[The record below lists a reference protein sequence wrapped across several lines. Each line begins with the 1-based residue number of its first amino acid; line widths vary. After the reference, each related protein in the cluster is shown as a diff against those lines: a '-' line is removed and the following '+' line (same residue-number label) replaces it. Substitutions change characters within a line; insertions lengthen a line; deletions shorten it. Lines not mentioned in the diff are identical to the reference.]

1 MSCMYAG
8 RKEPATAMK
17 LVKKFL
23 TAFRTLIENC
33 CTLTPV
39 KDIFYH
45 IVNDAKQNTASFF
58 ILRNVKSENDHFIS
72 HIFRFPIPVYCL
84 TSHVSR
90 LTFDHSPF
98 TPDSYRDDHSP
109 LTTHHKPYS
118 NHTTMLGL

>member
-1 MSCMYAG
+1 MHCMYAG

-33 CTLTPV
+33 CTQTPV

-58 ILRNVKSENDHFIS
+58 ILRNVKSENDLFIS
-72 HIFRFPIPVYCL
+72 HIFRFPIPVFCL

-90 LTFDHSPF
+90 FMFDHSPF
-98 TPDSYRDDHSP
+98 TPDSYRDHYLP
-109 LTTHHKPYS
+109 LTTHHTPNSY
-118 NHTTMLGL
+118 NTTTFGQ